1 MKPEWPAVG
10 IMDTVKNAKFPYD
23 QTKKIVK
30 SDIEAW
36 IEKFLSGEVKPSLK
50 SEPIPESNDA
60 PVKVIVGKNYK
71 SIVEDPE
78 KDVFIEFYAPWCG
91 HCKKLAPL
99 WEELAESVKSD
110 KIVIAKMDATAN
122 DLPADAAFTI
132 QGFPTLKLVKA
143 GTNQVV
149 DYEGD
154 RTLPSMAAF
163 LKKNAVHG
171 SEVEVAA
178 EGAETSSEESSD
190 ESPAS
195 EEHDEL

>member
-1 MKPEWPAVG
+1 
-10 IMDTVKNAKFPYD
+10 MDTAKNAKFPYD
-23 QTKKIVK
+23 QSKKIAK
-30 SDIEAW
+30 DDIEAW
-36 IEKFLSGEVKPSLK
+36 VDKFLSGELKPSLK
-50 SEPIPESNDA
+50 SEPLPESNDA

-91 HCKKLAPL
+91 HCKKLAPI
-99 WEELAESVKSD
+99 WDELAESVKSD
-110 KIVIAKMDATAN
+110 KVVIAKMDATAN
-122 DLPADAAFTI
+122 DLPADAGFTI

-143 GTNQVV
+143 NTNEVL

-154 RTLPSMAAF
+154 RTLASMAAF

-171 SEVEVAA
+171 SEVEAAA
-178 EGAETSSEESSD
+178 EGAESSTEESSSSSSS
-190 ESPAS
+190 E